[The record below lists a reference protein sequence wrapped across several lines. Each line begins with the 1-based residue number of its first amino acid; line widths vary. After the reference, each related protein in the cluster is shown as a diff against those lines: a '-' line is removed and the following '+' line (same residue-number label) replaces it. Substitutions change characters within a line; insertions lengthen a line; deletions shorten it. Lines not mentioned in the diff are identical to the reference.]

1 MVSQIDQTTPH
12 PINNSSAHS
21 NDTPNNCL
29 MVSDIGAV
37 DIGTTDTLQNSAQP
51 TLNMSVEEDDSELS
65 DNDVDGLGEDDG
77 EYEMDSGVKH
87 EQQRQSTR
95 STSQESRRPM
105 KRKAVGIEEDVDIMN
120 NPELYGIRRSVSYRL
135 CITAASADLFSGSCS
150 SNSKNCQFHS

>member
-1 MVSQIDQTTPH
+1 M
-12 PINNSSAHS
+12 
-21 NDTPNNCL
+21 
-29 MVSDIGAV
+29 SDIGAV
-37 DIGTTDTLQNSAQP
+37 DVGTADALQNSAQP
-51 TLNMSVEEDDSELS
+51 TLNMSVEEDESELS
-65 DNDVDGLGEDDG
+65 DDDVDGLGEDDG

-135 CITAASADLFSGSCS
+135 FVTATETNLCLGSCS
-150 SNSKNCQFHS
+150 SNSENCQFHS